1 MDDQN
6 CCLSLQV
13 SQDATVVEQNGNTEE
28 LDLQDYEFRKHPWGS
43 VFEGTC
49 VHKFNVNSK
58 SEIGAKIIVSLA
70 LRKSSFML
78 IITILVECPQASC
91 SQCNITFH
99 LVLLAGF
106 A

>member
-43 VFEGTC
+43 VFEGLAYTKLMSTENQKL
-49 VHKFNVNSK
+49 VQKLL
-58 SEIGAKIIVSLA
+58 SLA

-78 IITILVECPQASC
+78 IITILVECPQAPC
-91 SQCNITFH
+91 SQCNITCN

>member
-49 VHKFNVNSK
+49 VHKINVN
-58 SEIGAKIIVSLA
+58 
-70 LRKSSFML
+70 
-78 IITILVECPQASC
+78 
-91 SQCNITFH
+91 
-99 LVLLAGF
+99 
-106 A
+106 